1 MSCNEYDPLQDMS
14 HPKNTHPNSNINSNI
29 PFFNLHRDNKTVNK
43 WKITHIW
50 RNISIWHLLMNLR
63 NNYLFNKLLM
73 WANKNVRI
81 LIFTIK
87 HPIDTRWYHYFTPM
101 YQKSWWWYDRQKLV
115 IMGHF
120 KPFYPIVP
128 VLPLLKTQKMRILKK
143 WKNLLEIPSFYKSV
157 SKTMII
163 WDMVPE
169 IWSGTDILFCHF
181 EPFFALLPTKQPW
194 KPKFWKDEKSTWRY
208 HHFTQVY
215 HKWKSYEVWFLR
227 YEARQKFLS
236 FAAIFCPFTPLT
248 TPKIKLLKKWK
259 TSLEVSSFNT
269 NVPKIM
275 IICYTV
281 PEIWRVTDLIVNFHF
296 GLFFAILLP

>member
-1 MSCNEYDPLQDMS
+1 MQKSLYNLKILKKNPWRSLTFSNIASFCNFAKNNTFPWVFFTFFKLHKWFKIDQKVSYSLQDMS

-29 PFFNLHRDNKTVNK
+29 PFFNLHRYNKTVNK
-43 WKITHIW
+43 WKMTHMW

-101 YQKSWWWYDRQKLV
+101 YQKSWWWYYRQKLV

-128 VLPLLKTQKMRILKK
+128 ILPLLKTQKMRILKK
-143 WKNLLEIPSFYKSV
+143 WKNSLEIPSFYKIV
-157 SKTMII
+157 SKTKII

-169 IWSGTDILFCHF
+169 IWSGTDIIFCHF
-181 EPFFALLPTKQPW
+181 EPFFALLPTKQPG
-194 KPKFWKDEKSTWRY
+194 KPKFWKNEKNAQIYY
-208 HHFTQVY
+208 HFKHVY
-215 HKWKSYEVWFLR
+215 HKWKSYDV
-227 YEARQKFLS
+227 
-236 FAAIFCPFTPLT
+236 
-248 TPKIKLLKKWK
+248 
-259 TSLEVSSFNT
+259 
-269 NVPKIM
+269 
-275 IICYTV
+275 
-281 PEIWRVTDLIVNFHF
+281 
-296 GLFFAILLP
+296 